1 MQELGKAEKVVDKMM
16 SFKERTFECLVIYAR
31 GKIFLRENRCSVSIR
46 TALNVWQV
54 VFRLLTKTVVW
65 SLCRFSDALE
75 QFLFSLQIL
84 NNKILPGK
92 LTWPLTKEIVK
103 ETLPEYFKVHFYFLF
118 TYLKFH
124 MDIFFFLHPVLIL
137 LLLPLLPECFR
148 RLYRNV

>member
-16 SFKERTFECLVIYAR
+16 SFKERTFECLVTYAR
-31 GKIFLRENRCSVSIR
+31 GKIFLRENRCGVSIR
-46 TALNVWQV
+46 TASNVSQV
-54 VFRLLTKTVVW
+54 VFRLLAKTVVW

-118 TYLKFH
+118 TYLKFWN
-124 MDIFFFLHPVLIL
+124 FTWTFFLFTSCANFVAASSASRM
-137 LLLPLLPECFR
+137 F
-148 RLYRNV
+148 